1 VVWGTQPRVNARAC
15 RFSYGVRIADPYDPD
30 DEEHKGRSI
39 HRWADGTNRVYDVW
53 SAIVARGQVIKAK
66 ETASRGYEN
75 VYSSKNPELKDFW
88 IKLYAFTIPDRRTPQ
103 FTHDPEASE
112 LRRGFVEV
120 CKLSANLSSMSG
132 ALEQKRGP
140 RGVFWVLNFSVGIEF
155 GGVELQAHVEWVEK
169 GVTKRGKVSI
179 IPPED

>member
-1 VVWGTQPRVNARAC
+1 MHSRYRDEGPLNSLTIQRVN
-15 RFSYGVRIADPYDPD
+15 F
-30 DEEHKGRSI
+30 
-39 HRWADGTNRVYDVW
+39 
-53 SAIVARGQVIKAK
+53 
-66 ETASRGYEN
+66 TAST
-75 VYSSKNPELKDFW
+75 
-88 IKLYAFTIPDRRTPQ
+88 TIITLQ
-103 FTHDPEASE
+103 LIFLEASE